1 MEFRLLL
8 PLLAAPSLLSG
19 CGPADDPHGQ
29 SPQAPASPSAQAEA
43 APSTD
48 SAPLPDDPFLWL
60 EEVEGEKALQW
71 VADRN
76 AASDAALGAGAQYE
90 ALFAEALDI
99 LDSDAR
105 IPYGSLRGGYVYNF
119 WRDETHIRGLWRRAS
134 LESYKTEAPD
144 WEPIL
149 SIDALAER
157 EGENWVFKGA
167 DCLPPAYER
176 CMVRLSRGGKDAAV
190 QREFSIADKGFVD
203 GGFEIA
209 EAKSGVAWADE
220 DTLLVGTDWGE
231 GSLTASGY
239 ARIVKRWRRGAPLAD
254 AETLFE
260 GEAADVS
267 VSAATSHDAGAATSF
282 IIRSKTFFESEI
294 HILKDG
300 LKDGGLVRLPLP
312 PRASIAAIFRG
323 RALVTLQEPWTHQ
336 GTAYAKGDLVAL
348 DLNDLGAELVYA
360 PGPRQAVQGV
370 AAAKDAVYVQI
381 LDNVAGKIAA
391 FTPTETGWARRDLA
405 LPENGI
411 VSIVSANSDR
421 SDLMV
426 RFNSPVRPDTL
437 FYMDPAGAITPI
449 KSLPALFDAS
459 GVVVEQREAVSTD
472 GTAIPYFVIGKAEA
486 IEPGAG
492 APVHLYAYG
501 GFEIPLLPGYSATTG
516 RLWLERG
523 GVYVIAN
530 IRGGGEFGPAW
541 HQAGLKTNRQIIY
554 DDFYAVAEALIADGV
569 ATPQTLGISGGSN
582 GGLLMGVALTQ
593 RPDLFGAVSILV
605 PLLDMLRYDRLLAG
619 ASWVGEFGDPANAEE
634 RAFLAGISPY
644 HNIDPDADYPTPL
657 IYTSTKD
664 DRVHPG
670 HARKF
675 AARLKEYGHPFYY
688 YENTEG
694 GHAGA
699 ANNRQTAKRLALMYN
714 YMLREL
720 TPAQ

>member
-1 MEFRLLL
+1 MEFRRSLLL
-8 PLLAAPSLLSG
+8 SAALLLLSG
-19 CGPADDPHGQ
+19 CGQADDSNHQ
-29 SPQAPASPSAQAEA
+29 SPQTLGIPSTQVAPSAEA

-48 SAPLPDDPFLWL
+48 NAPLPADPFLWL

-71 VADRN
+71 VEDKN
-76 AASDAALGAGAQYE
+76 AASDEALGAGAQYD

-99 LDSDAR
+99 LDSDTR
-105 IPYGSLRGGYVYNF
+105 IPYGSLRGGFVYNF
-119 WRDETHIRGLWRRAS
+119 WRDETHIRGVWRRAT
-134 LESYKTEAPD
+134 LESYKTDSPE

-149 SIDALAER
+149 SIDALAES
-157 EGENWVFKGA
+157 EDENWVFKGA
-167 DCLPPAYER
+167 NCLPPAYER
-176 CMVRLSRGGKDAAV
+176 CMLRLSRGGKDAAV
-190 QREFSIADKGFVD
+190 QREFSITDKWFVD

-209 EAKSGVAWADE
+209 EAKSGVAWAEE
-220 DTLLVGTDWGE
+220 DTLLIGTDWGE

-239 ARIVKRWRRGAPLAD
+239 PRIVKRWRRGAPLAD
-254 AETLFE
+254 AETVFE
-260 GEAADVS
+260 GEAGDVS
-267 VSAATSHDAGAATSF
+267 VYAATSHDAGAATSF
-282 IIRSKTFFESEI
+282 IICAKTFFESEI
-294 HILKDG
+294 HL
-300 LKDGGLVRLPLP
+300 LKDGGLVQLPLP
-312 PRASIAAIFRG
+312 SRASIAAIFKS
-323 RALVTLQEPWTHQ
+323 RALVTLQEAWTHQ
-336 GTAYAKGDLVAL
+336 GTSYGKGDLIAL
-348 DLNDLGAELVYA
+348 DLNDFTAERVFA

-391 FTPTETGWARRDLA
+391 FTPTKEGWSRRDLA

-411 VSIVSANSDR
+411 VSIASANR
-421 SDLMV
+421 ERNDLMV
-426 RFNSPVRPDTL
+426 CFNSPVQPDTL
-437 FYMDPAGAITPI
+437 FYIGPEGAITPI

-459 GVVVEQREAVSTD
+459 DIVVEQREAVSTD

-501 GFEIPLLPGYSATTG
+501 GFEVPVLPGYSATTG

-554 DDFYAVAEALIADGV
+554 DDFYAVAEDLIADGV
-569 ATPQTLGISGGSN
+569 ATPETLGISGGSN

-593 RPDLFGAVSILV
+593 RPDLFSAVAILV
-605 PLLDMLRYDRLLAG
+605 PLLDMLRYDQLLAG
-619 ASWVGEFGDPANAEE
+619 ASWVGEYGDPDNAEE
-634 RAFLAGISPY
+634 RAFLASISPY

-670 HARKF
+670 HARKC
-675 AARLKEYGHPFYY
+675 AARLKQYGHPFYY

-720 TPAQ
+720 TPSQ